1 MLPVAAIAPAVA
13 PTVSP
18 WHQPQHLPP
27 TPRWKAKVGLPKM
40 PTSQFPK
47 TAKMCTIHGKGE
59 PRWHVKFKLLI
70 REIILGHP
78 DGPVSPQRW
87 ERWRKSPCQSE
98 VAWLHRPWLALKG
111 EGGKQSPR
119 NTAAVTKE
127 GSSVLLLLIDR
138 SPPARDWL
146 SALTSHV

>member
-1 MLPVAAIAPAVA
+1 MGSCVFSDPAVWGMCLVHAARRCHRSCCGSHCVPLTPAPA
-13 PTVSP
+13 
-18 WHQPQHLPP
+18 PP
-27 TPRWKAKVGLPKM
+27 PPLWKAKVGLPKM

-59 PRWHVKFKLLI
+59 PRWHVEFKLLI

-119 NTAAVTKE
+119 NTAAVTRKE
-127 GSSVLLLLIDR
+127 AASC
-138 SPPARDWL
+138 
-146 SALTSHV
+146 